1 MKNIFK
7 LMTIATLSFSM
18 VHLTIPPAAQ
28 AEMKMHTE
36 GNFMKKGM
44 HISGPWASPTAA
56 GEKEAAAFM
65 TIMNH
70 RRDDVVL
77 TEIKTEAAEKAVI
90 HTVVTKDGKRL
101 MEPAENGL
109 PLAKHQIVNME
120 PGGIH
125 IMLMGLKA
133 PLKDGTTIPMTLIF
147 DKAGP
152 IDIKLSIAK
161 PQTAPK
167 AMKSMD
173 GSQRGSHKGKAEK
186 EHRGSHNSGDKKA
199 EPTSD

>member
-7 LMTIATLSFSM
+7 IIALATITFAAAQLGSTPS
-18 VHLTIPPAAQ
+18 AQ

-44 HISGPWASPTAA
+44 HISGPWASPTVA
-56 GEKEAAAFM
+56 GEKTTAVFM

-77 TEIKTEAAEKAVI
+77 TEIKTLAAEKVVI
-90 HTVVTKDGKRL
+90 HNVVTKDGKRV
-101 MEPAENGL
+101 MEPAPNGL
-109 PLAKHQIVNME
+109 PLAKHQIINME

-125 IMLMGLKA
+125 IMLTGLKA

-152 IDIKLSIAK
+152 IDIKVSIAK

-173 GSQRGSHKGKAEK
+173 GVIKN
-186 EHRGSHNSGDKKA
+186 HRGSH
-199 EPTSD
+199 